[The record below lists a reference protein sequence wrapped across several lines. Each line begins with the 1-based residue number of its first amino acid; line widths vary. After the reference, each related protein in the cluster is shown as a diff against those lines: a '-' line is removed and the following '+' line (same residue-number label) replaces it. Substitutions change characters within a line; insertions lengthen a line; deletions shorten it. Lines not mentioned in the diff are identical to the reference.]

1 MANALDTV
9 VEYFKAKDWNF
20 EVDEEKHRVKTGVS
34 AENGEWQFF
43 VSASDENNMCF
54 VLAVFPQKCPPKRQ
68 RACAE
73 LLTRINYG
81 LLLGCF
87 EMNYDSGSIAFKTS
101 YPFTA
106 GLIDPERVKE
116 VIEFNIAFM
125 DRFLPAIMAVIYTG
139 ISPKRAYAMV
149 DLDNEEKTKK
159 KPKKTEVHHRF
170 LNN

>member
-9 VEYFKAKDWNF
+9 TEFFKGKDWKF
-20 EVDEEKHRVKTGVS
+20 ELNQEKHRVESGVS
-34 AENGEWQFF
+34 AENGEWRFY
-43 VSASDENNMCF
+43 VSASDENNLCF
-54 VLAVFPQKCPPKRQ
+54 VLSAFPQKCPPRRQ
-68 RACAE
+68 KACAE

-106 GLIDPERVKE
+106 GQIDPERVKE
-116 VIEFNIAFM
+116 AIEFNIAFM

-139 ISPKRAYAMV
+139 ISPKRAYAVV

-159 KPKKTEVHHRF
+159 KPKQTEVHHRF